1 MSKLA
6 KSPMQSHSATAERPS
21 IGGGTVKTILVVDD
35 SRAQRMIVSSTL
47 KRQGFK
53 VVEAGSGQEALE
65 KVETEDID
73 LILSD
78 WMMPGMNGLELCQA
92 FRAMPRDKYG
102 YFILLT
108 SKSEKG
114 AVAQGLDVGA
124 DDFLNK
130 PVNADELR
138 ARINAGGRIMSMERE
153 LHEKNRLVSATLSE
167 IQAIY
172 ASIDRDLVEA
182 RNMQQSLVRERF
194 RDFGTAEVSFLL
206 QPCGHVGGDLVGMFQ
221 PSEEILAVYSID
233 VSGHGIA
240 SALLTAR
247 LASYLSDG
255 SPEQNIA
262 HATGIRGQTRLRDPE
277 EVAYLLNTMMLED
290 MPTEHYFTMILAYLN
305 LKTGKV
311 ELTQCGHPNPVVL
324 RADGAVE
331 YLGQGGLPI
340 GLIRGGKYDRFTIE
354 LQPGDRLMFYSDG
367 FTEAENEDGEMLEE
381 EGFQEV
387 ISRNETLRRQE
398 FLDGLVWEVDRFCGE
413 KEFGDDLSMSLIEF
427 KGAKARQTE

>member
-6 KSPMQSHSATAERPS
+6 KSPVQKHSANAESPS
-21 IGGGTVKTILVVDD
+21 IGCGTVKTILVVDD

-65 KVETEDID
+65 KIETEDID

-92 FRAMPRDKYG
+92 FRAMPREKYG

-167 IQAIY
+167 IQTIY
-172 ASIDRDLVEA
+172 ASIDRDLIEA

-194 RDFGTAEVSFLL
+194 RDFGTAEVSLLL

-221 PSEEILAVYSID
+221 PNPDTIAVYSID

-255 SPEQNIA
+255 SPERNIA
-262 HATGIRGQTRLRDPE
+262 NATGTRGQTRLRDPE

-305 LKTGKV
+305 LKTGRV
-311 ELTQCGHPNPVVL
+311 ELTQCGHPNPAVL
-324 RADGAVE
+324 RADGSVA
-331 YLGQGGLPI
+331 YSGQGGLPI
-340 GLIRGGKYDRFTIE
+340 GLIRGGKYDRFSID

-367 FTEAENEDGEMLEE
+367 FTEAENEEGKMLEE
-381 EGFQEV
+381 EGFQDV
-387 ISRNETLRRQE
+387 ILRNESLRRQE
-398 FLDGLVWEVDRFCGE
+398 FLDGLVWDVDRFCGE
-413 KEFGDDLSMSLIEF
+413 KEFGDDLSISLIEY
-427 KGAKARQTE
+427 KGSGERPAE

>member
-1 MSKLA
+1 MIN
-6 KSPMQSHSATAERPS
+6 SAVRDGAALGEAS
-21 IGGGTVKTILVVDD
+21 VNTVLVVDD

-47 KRQGFK
+47 KRQGFT
-53 VVEAGSGQEALE
+53 VVEAGSGEEALE
-65 KVETEDID
+65 KIATEDID

-78 WMMPGMNGLELCQA
+78 WMMPGMDGLELCQA
-92 FRAMPRDKYG
+92 FRAMERDKYG

-130 PVNADELR
+130 PVNAEELR

-153 LHEKNRLVSATLSE
+153 LQEKNRLVNATLTE
-167 IQAIY
+167 IQTIY
-172 ASIDRDLVEA
+172 DSIDRDLIEA

-194 RDFGTAEVSFLL
+194 RDFGSSEISLLL

-221 PSEEILAVYSID
+221 ADENTVAIYSID

-255 SPEQNIA
+255 SPEQNITMS
-262 HATGIRGQTRLRDPE
+262 TGLRGKLRLRDPE

-290 MPTEHYFTMILAYLN
+290 MPTEHYFTMILAYLDLN
-305 LKTGKV
+305 TGVLK
-311 ELTQCGHPNPVVL
+311 LTQCGHPNPVLL
-324 RADGAVE
+324 RADGSVE
-331 YLGQGGLPI
+331 YVGQGGLPI
-340 GLIRGGKYDRFTIE
+340 GLIRGSSYERFEIALE
-354 LQPGDRLMFYSDG
+354 PGDRLMFYSDG
-367 FTEAENEDGEMLEE
+367 FTEAENEKDQMLEE
-381 EGFQEV
+381 EGFERM
-387 ISRNETLRRQE
+387 ISRNASLKGQL
-398 FLDGLVWEVDRFCGE
+398 FLDGLVWELDNYCGSR
-413 KEFGDDLSMSLIEF
+413 EFGDDLSMAVIEY
-427 KGAKARQTE
+427 KGQTR